1 MPYKD
6 ICSIDWILRH
16 AIVPNY
22 MIPRPRVPRRALHK
36 VRWKD
41 VEWLWIVYVD
51 FEWKESGWV
60 RSQESLV
67 RPFSSVT
74 QTEELSSEFR
84 DIRLAGQS
92 SNTSIAEPLVNN
104 KPASILVILGLT
116 IGKACDAA
124 TPEPSCTQSSTCAWE
139 LDYSVFGQ
147 RE

>member
-1 MPYKD
+1 M
-6 ICSIDWILRH
+6 LT
-16 AIVPNY
+16 
-22 MIPRPRVPRRALHK
+22 LGK
-36 VRWKD
+36 VR
-41 VEWLWIVYVD
+41 
-51 FEWKESGWV
+51 KESRWV

-67 RPFSSVT
+67 RLFSSVA

-116 IGKACDAA
+116 IGKACDADS
-124 TPEPSCTQSSTCAWE
+124 PEPPYTQSSACAWE
-139 LDYSVFGQ
+139 LDHSVFGQ